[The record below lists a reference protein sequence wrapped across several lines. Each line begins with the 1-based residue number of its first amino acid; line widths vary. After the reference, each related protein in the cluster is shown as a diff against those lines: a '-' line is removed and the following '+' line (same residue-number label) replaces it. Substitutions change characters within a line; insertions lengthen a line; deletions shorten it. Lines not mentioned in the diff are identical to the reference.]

1 MRRSNKGVAT
11 VNIILLIAIVIC
23 TTLIGIVLKQDENKI
38 SEEHEITNR
47 IVRQNTDASSNEYV
61 ELSNSIGNSN
71 NNYTNPNK
79 ENDGKKYYYKQ
90 LNDTAKIMYDTLENN
105 INVLKAGNQS
115 IVFDINS
122 GEAGNYFQSV
132 WDAFTLDRPDVFWV
146 DTLKL
151 SLITKSMTNIF
162 SSTSYEYILEARE
175 DEANYY
181 IDSFSSATQVEDAI
195 NDVDLKIQQI
205 ANGAKGSTY
214 DKVKYVHDYL
224 VDLMSYDQ
232 TDKINNSNVYGA
244 LIEKTCV
251 CEGYAESFKLILDK
265 LNIPCVIVYGDGIDS
280 SGRTEAHAWNYVKMD
295 DDNWYGV
302 DATWDDP
309 IIIGN
314 GSATGVDR
322 HKYFL
327 KGRGD
332 FSKAHAENGDVS
344 GHGQIFKY
352 PALSY
357 TNYN

>member
-1 MRRSNKGVAT
+1 MRKNNRGAAT

-23 TTLIGIVLKQDENKI
+23 TTLIGIVLKQDSNQI
-38 SEEHEITNR
+38 SEENQIRNR
-47 IVRQNTDASSNEYV
+47 IVGQNTNASTNEYV
-61 ELSNSIGNSN
+61 ELSNSIGNN
-71 NNYTNPNK
+71 NNSNANTNI

-105 INVLKAGNQS
+105 ISALKTGTQS
-115 IVFDINS
+115 IDFDINTS
-122 GEAGNYFQSV
+122 DAGNYFQSV

-151 SLITKSMTNIF
+151 SLLTKSMTNIF
-162 SSTSYEYILEARE
+162 SSTSYQYTLEPR
-175 DEANYY
+175 DGNYY
-181 IDSFSSATQVEDAI
+181 IDSFSLPTQVDEAI
-195 NDVDLKIQQI
+195 EAVETKIAQI
-205 ANGAKGSTY
+205 ANGARGSTY
-214 DKVKYVHDYL
+214 DKVKYVHDYI

-232 TDKINNSNVYGA
+232 TEKINNANVYGA

-251 CEGYAESFKLILDK
+251 CEGYAESFKLILDR
-265 LNIPCVIVYGDGIDS
+265 LNIPCVIIYGDGIDS
-280 SGRTEAHAWNYVKMD
+280 RGRTEAHAWNYVKMED
-295 DDNWYGV
+295 GNWYGV

-314 GSATGVDR
+314 GSAAGVDR
-322 HKYFL
+322 HQYFL

-332 FSKAHAENGDVS
+332 FSKNHVENGDVS